1 LPDSTPSLASAAAA
15 MSYGVGFVGT
25 FACAPLLKLST
36 ALFGVEY
43 SLLIYLPL
51 FALSLLFVILVPETG
66 PGRKKRGLTQN

>member
-1 LPDSTPSLASAAAA
+1 
-15 MSYGVGFVGT
+15 MGT
-25 FACAPLLKLST
+25 FACAPLLQLST

-66 PGRKKRGLTQN
+66 PGRKKRDFAKN